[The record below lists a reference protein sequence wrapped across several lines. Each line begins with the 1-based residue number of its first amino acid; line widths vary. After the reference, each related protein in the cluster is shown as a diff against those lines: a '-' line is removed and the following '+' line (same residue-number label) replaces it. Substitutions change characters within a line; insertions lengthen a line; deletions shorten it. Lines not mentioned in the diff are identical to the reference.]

1 MTLSGR
7 SSVFSWVCYG
17 WFLNWIGFD
26 KMKKPNEMRWIV
38 HPHSYKKTNTEI
50 SVIHESEFHGLQS
63 YGWFSARKIF
73 IYTDSMY
80 GVAPPEVKTLLVQY
94 AEQLRDKMN
103 AEHPVPVEE
112 CERLVKSEIDKKA
125 KEAEF
130 FGNLEGAFKEAFS
143 KELENK

>member
-1 MTLSGR
+1 
-7 SSVFSWVCYG
+7 
-17 WFLNWIGFD
+17 
-26 KMKKPNEMRWIV
+26 MKKPNKMRWIV

-80 GVAPPEVKTLLVQY
+80 GVALPEVKALLVQY

-103 AEHPVPVEE
+103 AEHPVSVEE
-112 CERLVKSEIDKKA
+112 CERLVKSEVDRKNKESSFFSA
-125 KEAEF
+125 LKPRFEAELLK
-130 FGNLEGAFKEAFS
+130 GIENEQNL
-143 KELENK
+143 

>member
-1 MTLSGR
+1 
-7 SSVFSWVCYG
+7 
-17 WFLNWIGFD
+17 
-26 KMKKPNEMRWIV
+26 MKKPNEMRWIV

-50 SVIHESEFHGLQS
+50 SVIHESDFHGLQS

-80 GVAPPEVKTLLVQY
+80 GVAPPEVKALLAQY

-125 KEAEF
+125 KEAKF
-130 FGNLEGAFKEAFS
+130 FGNLEGAFKEALS
-143 KELENK
+143 KELENKAP